1 MAVMLDDKYIH
12 DRHTMH
18 RWLRSQAPI
27 CEAVLPDGRRVWLI
41 SRYADVLAALTPSP
55 AVPVPGD
62 VDAVLARLDGDFDLL
77 ADFARPVAGD
87 NAVAHLIANGVV
99 DLLRHPEQVGVNV
112 AELSR
117 HDGPYG
123 MALRTAHETISLAGV
138 DIEAGETIAV
148 LVGSANRDPVMFDR
162 PDELDLGR
170 NTTGHLTLG
179 DHEELVGAAITKLR
193 QRFPNLALSGEPTR
207 LDDVVINGYATV
219 PVNAGQVGPA
229 PQSR

>member
-1 MAVMLDDKYIH
+1 MLDDKYIH

-41 SRYADVLAALTPSP
+41 SRYADAFEALKPSP
-55 AVPVPGD
+55 VDLVPGD
-62 VDAVLARLDGDFDLL
+62 VDAVLAGLDGEFDLL
-77 ADFARPVAGD
+77 RDFAVPVAGD
-87 NAVAHLIANGVV
+87 NAVAHLIVNGIV
-99 DLLRHPEQVGVNV
+99 DLVRHPDQAGVNV

-123 MALRTAHETISLAGV
+123 MALRTVDNTITLAGV
-138 DIEAGETIAV
+138 EIEAGETIAV
-148 LVGSANRDPVMFDR
+148 LIGSANRDPIMFDR

-179 DHEELVGAAITKLR
+179 DHDELVGTAITALR
-193 QRFPNLALSGEPTR
+193 QRFPTLALSGEPVR
-207 LDDVVINGYATV
+207 LDDVIVNGYAKA
-219 PVNAGQVGPA
+219 PVTTSAGPG
-229 PQSR
+229 